1 MYDKVAKC
9 DSVFV
14 EEAELR
20 RLLPGYLELNK
31 REDVWP
37 IDFQNE
43 KKTEEVDDKP
53 LRSVGDKVLEKR
65 GIIPPRPHRRR
76 PWLGL
81 GKRPPYLLWN
91 QLGKGV

>member
-31 REDVWP
+31 KEDVWP

-43 KKTEEVDDKP
+43 AEAVEKSDTP
-53 LRSVGDKVLEKR
+53 MRSVGDKELAKR
-65 GIIPPRPHRRR
+65 GIIPPKSHRRR

-91 QLGKGV
+91 KLGKSI